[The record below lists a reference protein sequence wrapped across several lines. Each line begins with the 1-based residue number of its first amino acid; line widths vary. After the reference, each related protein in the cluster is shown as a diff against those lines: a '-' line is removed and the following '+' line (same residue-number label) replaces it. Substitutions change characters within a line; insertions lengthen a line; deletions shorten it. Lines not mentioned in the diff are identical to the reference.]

1 VTAWGYFW
9 IFLRGEKLG
18 ATLFQGGNG
27 CSPMLFDVDVKGFTL
42 KALLKANRRDKTI
55 SIKEKKRSCAE

>member
-1 VTAWGYFW
+1 VNAWGYFW
-9 IFLRGEKLG
+9 IFLRGEKFG

-42 KALLKANRRDKTI
+42 KALLKATTRDKAITI
-55 SIKEKKRSCAE
+55 